1 MKTYNIQAGMRK
13 NRNEPR
19 GISNQESRNLTIRCE
34 SPSSPVLPIYI
45 YNYFL
50 SNPLLCYICPEVRVQ
65 AVTYFHPSSLS
76 LLLLCAISACLFLSV
91 LEVITFFQLVGCEVN
106 GSRNKSHQEHFG
118 GSLSMQGHWQLP
130 LATSAISEWS
140 TGCRCSRT
148 ESEKSGRL
156 GF

>member
-13 NRNEPR
+13 SRNESR
-19 GISNQESRNLTIRCE
+19 GRANQKSRNLTICCE
-34 SPSSPVLPIYI
+34 ALPGPVLPIYV

-50 SNPLLCYICPEVRVQ
+50 LNPLLCYICPKVRVQ
-65 AVTYFHPSSLS
+65 AVTCFHPSSLS
-76 LLLLCAISACLFLSV
+76 LLLLRAISACLFLSV

-106 GSRNKSHQEHFG
+106 DGRNKSHREHFG

-130 LATSAISEWS
+130 LATSAISEGS

-148 ESEKSGRL
+148 ESE
-156 GF
+156 

>member
-1 MKTYNIQAGMRK
+1 MENYNIQAGMRK
-13 NRNEPR
+13 SRNEPR
-19 GISNQESRNLTIRCE
+19 GRPNHENRNLTTCCK
-34 SPSSPVLPIYI
+34 SPSSLFFTIYI

-50 SNPLLCYICPEVRVQ
+50 LNPLLCSLCPKVKVQ
-65 AVTYFHPSSLS
+65 AVTCFLPSSLS

-91 LEVITFFQLVGCEVN
+91 LEVITFFQLVGCKVN
-106 GSRNKSHQEHFG
+106 DDGNKSHQEHFG

-148 ESEKSGRL
+148 DSE
-156 GF
+156 

>member
-13 NRNEPR
+13 SRNEPR
-19 GISNQESRNLTIRCE
+19 GRANQKSRNLTIRCE
-34 SPSSPVLPIYI
+34 SPSSPVFSI
-45 YNYFL
+45 YNSFL
-50 SNPLLCYICPEVRVQ
+50 LNPLLCYICPEVRVQ
-65 AVTYFHPSSLS
+65 AVTCFHPSSLS
-76 LLLLCAISACLFLSV
+76 LLLLRAISACLFLSV

-106 GSRNKSHQEHFG
+106 DGRNKSHREHFG

-148 ESEKSGRL
+148 ESE
-156 GF
+156 